1 MPLSDT
7 SRSYPH
13 CPPGQVQP
21 ITRSDNSLRSVTLL
35 RCRLLAWEGCGSNCS
50 DDACY
55 EQDQTL
61 ANRLGQHDQRGEQE
75 AGCPHDQ
82 PNDEETLRKVESTW
96 GPGAVATTISSRP
109 PRR

>member
-1 MPLSDT
+1 M
-7 SRSYPH
+7 
-13 CPPGQVQP
+13 
-21 ITRSDNSLRSVTLL
+21 TLL
-35 RCRLLAWEGCGSNCS
+35 GCRLLVREGCGSNRS
-50 DDACY
+50 DDAGY

-82 PNDEETLRKVESTW
+82 PNDEETLRNVESTW

-109 PRR
+109 PRRELAVEST